1 MGGLQIFRPPKH
13 PTWLSSSDSRLLR
26 PVAVLQAS
34 SRFASPD
41 AMPRLLVLRLLP
53 RRRVT
58 QLGLQPGRRLA
69 RSESRR
75 RQHPKL
81 SVDSAVALVMVF
93 ATFLAPSGYVL
104 SNLSDLRR
112 A

>member
-1 MGGLQIFRPPKH
+1 MSWLTKIIWYHQLIQTGPEPDFRQKV
-13 PTWLSSSDSRLLR
+13 T
-26 PVAVLQAS
+26 AS

-53 RRRVT
+53 CRRVT

-75 RQHPKL
+75 RQHPKS
-81 SVDSAVALVMVF
+81 SVDSAIALVMVF